1 MYIYI
6 LFLVFIFIFFNIK
19 HIDTLERFD
28 NNKKPEYICRLRKI
42 NNKNLYKKKNLP
54 STKNLT
60 LFIKDF
66 KYFVDNDLHNI
77 KENTTINILD
87 DPFKSCCYSVYN
99 YKNFLNNKKI
109 KIVNTENWNDK
120 LHMKVNI
127 IPIGF
132 ESKSVKNGMEEK
144 MIKISKN
151 QKNLNDK
158 PLKILNNTHFLI
170 HKKPKSG
177 SYNQRQEVIDKLK
190 NNKLVDFW
198 NKKKTKEET
207 WKLHDNYSF
216 ELCPEGNGLDTHR
229 FYEALLLNT
238 IPIVKR
244 NSLES
249 MYIQFPCV
257 IVDDWGEITKEN
269 CKKWKNELQ
278 YRIENE
284 KYKLKLEFWFN
295 NSNKLL

>member
-1 MYIYI
+1 M
-6 LFLVFIFIFFNIK
+6 
-19 HIDTLERFD
+19 
-28 NNKKPEYICRLRKI
+28 
-42 NNKNLYKKKNLP
+42 
-54 STKNLT
+54 
-60 LFIKDF
+60 
-66 KYFVDNDLHNI
+66 
-77 KENTTINILD
+77 
-87 DPFKSCCYSVYN
+87 CYSTFN
-99 YKNFLNNKKI
+99 YKNFLNNKNIKKI
-109 KIVNTENWNDK
+109 YAENWTDK
-120 LHMKVNI
+120 LHPKLVI

-132 ESKSVKNGMEEK
+132 SSKSILNENENKLL
-144 MIKISKN
+144 KISKT
-151 QKNLNDK
+151 QKKCKDK
-158 PLKILNNTHFLI
+158 PIKILCNAHFLI
-170 HKKPKSG
+170 HSNPASG

-198 NKKKTKEET
+198 HKKKSKEET

-257 IVDDWGEITKEN
+257 IVDNWNEITKEN
-269 CKKWKNELQ
+269 CIKWKNNLQ
-278 YRIENE
+278 DRIENE

-295 NSNKLL
+295 N